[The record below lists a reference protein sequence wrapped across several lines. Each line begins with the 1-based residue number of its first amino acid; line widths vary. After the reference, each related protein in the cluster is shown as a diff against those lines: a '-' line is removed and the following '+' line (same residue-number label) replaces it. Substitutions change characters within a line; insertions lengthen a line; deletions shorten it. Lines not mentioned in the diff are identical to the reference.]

1 MYEGQFYD
9 NMLHGHG
16 TFHFR
21 GIRYDGHWEED
32 RREKEGR
39 LTWSDGDYFVGSWL
53 HGGRKGRGT
62 LHRKT
67 GEVIEQDWNEPQDV
81 KYSQVTPQK
90 FPSASAAAA
99 ASAGC
104 LAMDCSHTYST

>member
-1 MYEGQFYD
+1 VYEGEFFD

-62 LHRKT
+62 LYRAST
-67 GEVIEQDWNEPQDV
+67 GEALEQDWNEPQDV

-90 FPSASAAAA
+90 YPSASAA
-99 ASAGC
+99 SAVC
-104 LAMDCSHTYST
+104 LASDSRHVFST